1 MAKYTITNQPAPLR
15 FDIGGDAVQRTL
27 QNAKN
32 LLMCAMGEVPYDRM
46 RGFDRSLYD
55 LPEKEFREQLLP
67 ELDRMLLWEPD
78 AEVVDAEFSTNEN
91 GAIVITATIDISDR
105 RESLG

>member
-1 MAKYTITNQPAPLR
+1 MAKYTITNQTAPLR

-32 LLMCAMGEVPYDRM
+32 LLMCAMGEVPYDRL

-78 AEVVDAEFSTNEN
+78 AEVADAEFGADEN

>member
-1 MAKYTITNQPAPLR
+1 MARYTITSRPAPLR
-15 FDIGGDAVQRTL
+15 FDIGSDGAQRTL

-32 LLMCAMGEVPYDRM
+32 LLLCAMGEVPYDRQ

-55 LPEKEFREQLLP
+55 LPKQEFQERLLP

-78 AEVVDAEFSTNEN
+78 AEAVDAEVGIDESGE
-91 GAIVITATIDISDR
+91 IVITATIEIKDS
-105 RESLG
+105 